1 MATQP
6 ENTLVSV
13 PEVLAPNAQRQGLEK
28 QAELRREPVS
38 IAESFTASVS
48 ESGLGALYRWAKT
61 PDYEPE
67 EGFDLTGRMNGLD
80 IALSQDELDHLLANK
95 AVSNAQFND
104 QIGRLKQHRE
114 NMQAKGDHPL
124 ISLATDIAD
133 PAWLGVSLLGGP
145 VGMLARA
152 SRAVDTTRAARAV
165 SGTVSGLAGAS
176 LGAVQMADSPSY
188 GLTELVL
195 DSLLNAAG
203 GALMVKNSKRATAA
217 DAEKELA
224 EIEALRDSIPP
235 KSVMQET
242 PTWVQKMD
250 DDGNPAMSSSGK
262 PIYVQEARREV
273 TDLTP
278 NRSAEVQAVVRESGL
293 PAPFDAPTAGPA
305 RAFKAPS
312 GKTYEGVAPDTFMA
326 RLKASA
332 DPIVARLAQNLEAKA
347 GPLLSSVRVHTMP
360 REEVMAISK
369 GHPAFYSFDHRVLL
383 SDDVSDGVILHELT
397 HAATAAKI
405 NFGAANPNTAHG
417 KLVKELNELRQFVKQ
432 HVDTLDGKK
441 FGTAHSKYYSGDIHE
456 FVAGLYSGDT
466 AFFRTLADLQYPKAR
481 SNALT
486 ALFKGVRRILG
497 FSVSEESALAQALK
511 LTDDLLDMPV
521 FQKMVDDSASN
532 WERVGSKFTA
542 GLGAPPAAVQTAV
555 KHNDSLAQRLA
566 MKFGWNLHKT
576 LGNWNKEVADLLVS
590 NPLDQASDSIESQ
603 RRAIRADL
611 SAVQYQYEGALLKAM
626 AEEGAGFWT
635 RAFKQPTAMAVQNKV
650 EKAVYIEMANRSDNA
665 RLGKQHVSAFP
676 KHIQDV
682 ADRLGD
688 IAELSLNEQKRS
700 GVQGAANVSF
710 DRNYLSRRW
719 SPAHISN
726 AINSIVKQANG
737 ALTATQAKEKLIT
750 MVTHSVKSANGFD
763 ATLSRDIASALID
776 RAIRKG
782 DMSDSAFRA
791 HVGNEG
797 VAEVRD
803 ILNSLGVP
811 RDRMNR
817 ALEVITGVTDEAGKA
832 PSLKHR
838 VELDLREGMRMPDG
852 TQIMLYDL
860 LDSDISRIT
869 DRYLDGVAARSA
881 YARKGL
887 HTPSD
892 IAKLRQKL
900 VDSIPANKQM
910 ERESAAKLF
919 DNVVNFQNGRAA
931 GDDVPPMMRMMSDVT
946 QMVALQAS
954 GLWQV
959 MEYSNIM
966 SQYGRLA
973 TFKYFL
979 KTMPGLRE
987 LSSTLKSR
995 DASSHLANVLSRNSS
1010 QDIRL
1015 RPFINRME
1023 DNFEFSNSDV
1033 AQGILKN
1040 SKQWVPYMNGMK
1052 YIHHH
1057 QAQMTANLIVDTL
1070 SKASSK
1076 DPRALRLLS
1085 QYGLE
1090 GHTMDKISKEIAAK
1104 GFDTV
1109 NWSDDIWELTRGPL
1123 TSMMDDAV
1131 LRARVGDVP
1140 AFAQFSALGK
1150 FIFTF
1155 RSFVLAAHNKVL
1167 AGTLARD
1174 HFAGLSLLLL
1184 YQYPLAMLTV
1194 QANEVMKGK
1203 GYEDDPATLAK
1214 KAALQLGSLGLLTEP
1229 LGIIFGEKQQ
1239 FGAPGFIALDRVF
1252 KTAGAA
1258 SNLDGTALLKEAIN
1272 TVPIVPLIPGIQAIR
1287 NNLD

>member
-6 ENTLVSV
+6 ENTLLTSV
-13 PEVLAPNAQRQGLEK
+13 PEVLAPNAQREGAAN
-28 QAELRREPVS
+28 QAELTREPVGLGTS
-38 IAESFTASVS
+38 IAASVS
-48 ESGLGALYRWAKT
+48 ESGLGAIARWFKT

-67 EGFDLTGRMNGLD
+67 DNFNLHGRIKGLD
-80 IALSQDELDHLLANK
+80 FALTQDELAHLLENK

-104 QIGRLKQHRE
+104 QITRLTQHRQ
-114 NMQAKGDHPL
+114 NMQDKGDNPL
-124 ISLATDIAD
+124 TSIITDIAD
-133 PAWLGVSLLGGP
+133 PVWLGASLLGGP
-145 VGMLARA
+145 VGVAARTA
-152 SRAVDTTRAARAV
+152 GLVQSVRGMRAVGAAV
-165 SGTVSGLAGAS
+165 AGAAG
-176 LGAVQMADSPSY
+176 LGVGAIQAADSPSY
-188 GLTELVL
+188 GLSEMVL
-195 DSLLNAAG
+195 DSILNAVG
-203 GALMVKNSKRATAA
+203 GAFLTRRGKRML
-217 DAEKELA
+217 DPDYPVKEL
-224 EIEALRDSIPP
+224 EDIRDSLPP
-235 KSVMQET
+235 ITTRQET
-242 PTWVQKMD
+242 PSWVQKLD
-250 DDGNPAMSSSGK
+250 DEGNPVMSSSGK
-262 PIYVQEARREV
+262 PVYTSVTNSEV
-273 TDLTP
+273 PDLTP
-278 NRSAEVQAVVRESGL
+278 SRSAEVQAVVQEAGL

-332 DPIVARLAQNLEAKA
+332 DPVVAQLARNLEAKA

-405 NFGAANPNTAHG
+405 NFGAANPGTAHG
-417 KLVKELNELRQFVKQ
+417 KLVQELNDLRKFVKQ
-432 HVDTLDGKK
+432 HVDTLDTKK
-441 FGTAHSKYYSGDIHE
+441 YGVADQKYYSNDIHE
-456 FVAGLYSGDT
+456 FAAGLYSGDT
-466 AFFRTLADLQYPKAR
+466 AFFRTLADLHYPKAR

-486 ALFKGVRRILG
+486 ALFKNVRRILG
-497 FSVSEESALAQALK
+497 FSVSEESALASALK
-511 LTDDLLDMPV
+511 LSDDLLDMPV

-532 WERVGSKFTA
+532 WERVGSKYTE

-555 KHNDSLAQRLA
+555 KRNDEIAKNLG
-566 MKFGWNLHKT
+566 MKLSWNLHKT
-576 LGNWNKEVADLLVS
+576 IAKWNPKVANLMVD
-590 NPLDQASDSIESQ
+590 NPLDPAGDSIESQ
-603 RRAIRADL
+603 RRAIRADM
-611 SAVQYQYEGALLKAM
+611 SSMQYSYEDALLAAM
-626 AEEGAGFWT
+626 AKEGAGFWT
-635 RAFKQPTAMAVQNKV
+635 RAFKQPTAMRVQDQV
-650 EKAVYIEMANRSDNA
+650 EKAVFIEMANRSDNA
-665 RLGKQHVSAFP
+665 RLGKQHVSQFP

-688 IAELSLNEQKRS
+688 VAEVSLEEQKRS
-700 GVQGAANVSF
+700 GVQGADVVTP

-719 SPAHISN
+719 NPASISN
-726 AINSIVKQANG
+726 AIENLIKQSKG
-737 ALTATQAKEKLIT
+737 QLDATKATDTLIA
-750 MVTHSVKSANGFD
+750 MVTRSVRSANGFD
-763 ATLSRDIASALID
+763 AVLGRDIASALVN

-782 DMSDSAFRA
+782 DMSDSAFRG

-803 ILNSLGVP
+803 ILESMGVP
-811 RDRMNR
+811 QARLNR

-838 VELDLREGMRMPDG
+838 VELDLREGIKLPDG
-852 TQIMLYDL
+852 SKLMVYDL

-869 DRYLDGVAARSA
+869 ERYLDGVAARSA

-892 IAKLRQKL
+892 IGKVRQEL
-900 VDSIPANKQM
+900 IESIPANKQI
-910 ERESAAKLF
+910 ERETAAKLF

-931 GDDVPPMMRMMSDVT
+931 GDDVPPMMRMMGDVT

-959 MEYSNIM
+959 MEYSNIA
-966 SQYGRLA
+966 QQFGRA
-973 TFKYFL
+973 AAFKYFW
-979 KTMPGLRE
+979 KTMPVLRE
-987 LSSTLKSR
+987 LSETLKTR
-995 DASSHLANVLSRNSS
+995 EGATHLKNMLSRNSS
-1010 QDIRL
+1010 QDIRM

-1023 DNFEFSNSDV
+1023 DNFEFSNADV
-1033 AQGILKN
+1033 AQAVLKN

-1057 QAQMTANLIVDTL
+1057 QAEMTANLIVDAL
-1070 SKASSK
+1070 SKASSG
-1076 DPRALRLLS
+1076 DARAVRRLA

-1104 GFDTV
+1104 GLDTA
-1109 NWSDDIWELTRGPL
+1109 NWSDDIWELARGPM
-1123 TSMMDDAV
+1123 TKMMDDAV
-1131 LRARVGDVP
+1131 LRARVGDIP

-1194 QANEVMKGK
+1194 QANEVYKGK
-1203 GYEDDPATLAK
+1203 GYDDDIGSLAK
-1214 KAALQLGSLGLLTEP
+1214 KAALQLGALGLITEP

-1272 TVPIVPLIPGIQAIR
+1272 TIPIVPLLPGIQAIR